1 MVRCL
6 DDRSKRTPK
15 VSMFPLSQ
23 KATIMPNPGI
33 MVAFLVNAQ
42 TIQFWARSPAFYYDF
57 KAYLFDIA
65 VNKNQL
71 SLVIPRETP
80 FVAAILIVVRVGWR
94 QLRTENHARD
104 DP

>member
-1 MVRCL
+1 MRCSN
-6 DDRSKRTPK
+6 RSKRTPK

-23 KATIMPNPGI
+23 KATVMPNPSI

-42 TIQFWARSPAFYYDF
+42 TIQFWDSSPAFNYGF

-65 VNKNQL
+65 VNKNQP

>member
-1 MVRCL
+1 
-6 DDRSKRTPK
+6 
-15 VSMFPLSQ
+15 MFPLSQ
-23 KATIMPNPGI
+23 KATVMPNPGI

-42 TIQFWARSPAFYYDF
+42 TIQFWDSSPAFNYGF

-65 VNKNQL
+65 VNKNQP
-71 SLVIPRETP
+71 SLVILRETP